1 MPPERPKGLKKPHH
15 TAQTKDTFLY
25 ALSLIRD
32 LDLPVSQRALARHAG
47 IPESTARRFI
57 SEAERET
64 KVDRDGPPVE
74 NRGRKA
80 LLSTE
85 DCERIERLMYEGGHD
100 VRRLPYE
107 DLPKLAGIDTFTGH
121 KRTIAR
127 LVGQKEWRK
136 CTICDRGWTQKDY
149 AEARYVASK
158 DALTARPT
166 AESWRDVRFAEEA
179 HFMFGGEGADK
190 MLLREGLQE
199 CPDCL
204 EANAAT
210 VDAEAMRGKKQG
222 PRLHAWAAVG
232 HDFKSELVWYKH
244 VGALSQ
250 AVTQNAY
257 IDDILTKNVKKWIRR
272 GDKFVLE
279 EDVARKHVLNQA
291 VVKQWAEVYKLKVTA
306 SSTRNPDLSP
316 IEEAWAE
323 ARSYLKEHIV
333 WDEKALKEAVT
344 ESWEKVTQSRI
355 NEWVASMPQRHRETM
370 EAGGYIK
377 CHDPNRPVMQ
387 IPPPSLTTPKRPTQ
401 TAHGGSSGSNDN
413 NTNTS
418 TNNNMISHSM
428 PAVSTVPAPQM
439 HQHQQLPMPNVY
451 PQLDHHHPLHQL
463 YSSSGFLP

>member
-25 ALSLIRD
+25 ALSLIKD

-57 SEAERET
+57 SEAEREA
-64 KVDRDGPPVE
+64 KADREGPPIE

-80 LLSTE
+80 LLSPE
-85 DCERIERLMYEGGHD
+85 DCERIERLMYDGGHD
-100 VRRLPYE
+100 ARSAPYDE
-107 DLPKLAGIDTFTGH
+107 LPKLACIETFNGH

-136 CTICDRGWTQKDY
+136 CTVCDRGWTQKDY
-149 AEARYVASK
+149 AEARYLASK

-166 AESWRDVRFAEEA
+166 AEAWRDVRFAEEA
-179 HFMFGGEGADK
+179 HFMFGGEGTNKILHRDGSK
-190 MLLREGLQE
+190 E

-210 VDAEAMRGKKQG
+210 EDAEAIRGKKQG

-279 EDVARKHVLNQA
+279 EDVARKHLLNQA

-323 ARSYLKEHIV
+323 TREHLKEHIV
-333 WDEKALKEAVT
+333 WDEATLKEAVT

-355 NEWVASMPQRHRETM
+355 NEWVASMPSRHRETM
-370 EAGGYIK
+370 DAGGYIK
-377 CHDPNRPVMQ
+377 CHDPHRPVIQ
-387 IPPPSLTTPKRPTQ
+387 IPPPSLATPKRSSQ
-401 TAHGGSSGSNDN
+401 AAHGSNESNHTNSSDTMVSQ
-413 NTNTS
+413 T
-418 TNNNMISHSM
+418 M

-451 PQLDHHHPLHQL
+451 HQLDHQHPLHQL
-463 YSSSGFLP
+463 YTSSGFMP